1 MVSPRQKNMHR
12 YIIVILFAITPQKPK
27 PIYYTLYS
35 NLYPLNSSI
44 FTPLPSH
51 HITSHIWYIIVGQ
64 CQHNI
69 GGRFFTRLGGF
80 RHQLSK
86 VSLVSLYRGTFNF
99 RCRKPPFC
107 AYFPPNLFCSILYIL
122 SQHVYVVSFS
132 NKKERDNPF
141 NLTYKNTI

>member
-1 MVSPRQKNMHR
+1 MVSPRQIDMHR
-12 YIIVILFAITPQKPK
+12 YIIVIPFAINPQKPK

-35 NLYPLNSSI
+35 NLYPLDSSI

-69 GGRFFTRLGGF
+69 GGRFFARLGGF

-99 RCRKPPFC
+99 RCRKPPKRFFFHPLWTVTI
-107 AYFPPNLFCSILYIL
+107 YYPSPTLSLIYLYVLSPP
-122 SQHVYVVSFS
+122 
-132 NKKERDNPF
+132 KRRKR
-141 NLTYKNTI
+141 